1 MKTDPEEIIP
11 LTEEQAKRIDDICA
25 SQGEMTDY
33 VRRYIDAYRKKND
46 ETKTSKGS

>member
-25 SQGEMTDY
+25 SQVGMTDY
-33 VRRYIDAYRKKND
+33 LRRYINAYRKKN
-46 ETKTSKGS
+46 ETKTPKGS